1 MILCL
6 DVGNSHIFGGIFAE
20 DSDEIL
26 LRFRHNTNKGYT
38 SDQLGVFLKNV
49 LRENNFDP
57 INIKNIA
64 IASVVP
70 FIDYSLY
77 AACKKYFN
85 LDPFILRAGVKT
97 GIKIKTANPNESGA
111 DLIAGCIAAVKL
123 YPKQNLLIVDLGTA
137 TTIAAI
143 SAEKEFLGGAILPGL
158 RISMDALHSNTAKL
172 FPVEIIKPEKITGRF
187 TAEAIQ
193 TGLFYG
199 HLGAM
204 KEISKLM
211 AHELFLHKSFLIVG
225 TGGFSRLFEN
235 EKFFDA
241 LQPDLVLHGIK
252 MALELNK

>member
-38 SDQLGVFLKNV
+38 SDQLGVFLKTV
-49 LRENNFDP
+49 LRENNFDC
-57 INIKNIA
+57 INIKAIA

-70 FIDYSLY
+70 FIDYSLH

-85 LDPFILRAGVKT
+85 LEPFVLRAGVKT

-111 DLIAGCIAAVKL
+111 DIIAGCIAATKI
-123 YPKQNLLIVDLGTA
+123 YPHENLLIVDLGTA
-137 TTIAAI
+137 TTLAAI

-172 FPVEIIKPEKITGRF
+172 FPVEIIKPEKVTGRF

-193 TGLFYG
+193 SGLFYG
-199 HLGAM
+199 HLGAI
-204 KEISKLM
+204 KEISNQIK
-211 AHELFLHKSFLIVG
+211 HELFFNKSSLIIG
-225 TGGFSRLFEN
+225 TGGFSRLFET
-235 EKFFDA
+235 EKIFDA
-241 LQPDLVLHGIK
+241 IQPDLVLHGIK
-252 MALELNK
+252 IALELNK